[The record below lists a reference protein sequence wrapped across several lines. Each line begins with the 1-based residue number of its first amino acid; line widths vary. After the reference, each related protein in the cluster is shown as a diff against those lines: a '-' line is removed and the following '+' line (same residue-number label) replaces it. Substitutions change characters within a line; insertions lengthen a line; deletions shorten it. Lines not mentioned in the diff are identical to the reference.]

1 MFQRART
8 QYLDKC
14 VKQIVDLWMVLGL
27 LPQDDRDSDLYQLYD
42 ADVTAPEKLALY
54 NKLVSDD
61 NIHDIEQR
69 IKEVWL
75 KCMVVIV

>member
-1 MFQRART
+1 M
-8 QYLDKC
+8 
-14 VKQIVDLWMVLGL
+14 MLGL
-27 LPQDDRDSDLYQLYD
+27 LPKDDRDSDLYQLYD

-69 IKEVWL
+69 IKEVCFKVL
-75 KCMVVIV
+75 DDNTQCSTISISIAGDTTTRT

>member
-1 MFQRART
+1 M
-8 QYLDKC
+8 
-14 VKQIVDLWMVLGL
+14 MLGL
-27 LPQDDRDSDLYQLYD
+27 LPKDDRDSDLYQLYD

-69 IKEVWL
+69 IKEVCFKMIMTIPNAQL
-75 KCMVVIV
+75 PISIAGDTATRT